1 LTYIPIKD
9 LTEII
14 DNNLIMENTMKTKTY
29 LGIFC
34 GLLLGVVILYSFN
47 TPQKVEAGGSDTQS
61 LIEKG
66 RYLTTIGGCHDCH
79 TPKIFGPEGM
89 AFDMDRQYMGHPA
102 EDKLPP
108 VPDGVLG
115 MEGWGF
121 LGNHHLTG
129 FAGPWGLSFAANL
142 TPDEETGIGSWTEE
156 MFIKAMRTGQHMG
169 EGRPILPP
177 MPWFNLAEA
186 KDEDL
191 KAMFAYF
198 KSLPPIYNP
207 VPEPVPPAK

>member
-1 LTYIPIKD
+1 MSLKFYIGTIGV
-9 LTEII
+9 LSIA
-14 DNNLIMENTMKTKTY
+14 L
-29 LGIFC
+29 
-34 GLLLGVVILYSFN
+34 VVIYLMQPIGNSSIAVGATAN
-47 TPQKVEAGGSDTQS
+47 NSDNQEM
-61 LIEKG
+61 IEKG
-66 RYLTTIGGCHDCH
+66 KYLVTIGGCHDCH
-79 TPKIFGPEGM
+79 TPKKFGPEGM
-89 AFDMDRQYMGHPA
+89 SFDMDRHFSGHPA
-102 EDKLPP
+102 DDTLPEIP
-108 VPDGVLG
+108 EGVLG

-142 TPDEETGIGSWTEE
+142 TPDEETGIGTWTEE

-198 KSLPPIYNP
+198 QSLPPIHNP
-207 VPEPVPPAK
+207 VPEPVLMEK

>member
-1 LTYIPIKD
+1 M
-9 LTEII
+9 
-14 DNNLIMENTMKTKTY
+14 NLKTY
-29 LGIFC
+29 TGIFC
-34 GLLLGVVILYSFN
+34 ILILLTVMLYWF
-47 TPQKVEAGGSDTQS
+47 TPPSSIAIGAEGKISENKE
-61 LIEKG
+61 LIEHGK
-66 RYLTTIGGCHDCH
+66 YLVTIGGCHDCH
-79 TPKIFGPEGM
+79 TPKKFGPEGM
-89 AFDMDRQYMGHPA
+89 SFDMDRQYMGHPA
-102 EDKLPP
+102 DDVLPE

-129 FAGPWGLSFAANL
+129 FAGPWGLSYAANL

-198 KSLPPIYNP
+198 QSLPAIYNP
-207 VPEPVPPAK
+207 VPEPVLRDK

>member
-1 LTYIPIKD
+1 M
-9 LTEII
+9 
-14 DNNLIMENTMKTKTY
+14 NVKTY
-29 LGIFC
+29 FAISC
-34 GLLLGVVILYSFN
+34 ILLLAVVAIYSLN
-47 TPQKVEAGGSDTQS
+47 TPQKASAVSSDS
-61 LIEKG
+61 RALIEKG
-66 RYLTTIGGCHDCH
+66 KYLVTIGGCHDCH
-79 TPKIFGPEGM
+79 TPKKFGPEGM
-89 AFDMDRQYMGHPA
+89 SFDMDRHFSGHPA
-102 EDKLPP
+102 DDTLPEIP
-108 VPDGVLG
+108 EGVLG

-142 TPDEETGIGSWTEE
+142 TPDEETGIGTWTEE

-198 KSLPPIYNP
+198 QSLPAIYNP
-207 VPEPVPPAK
+207 VPEPVLRDK